1 MNKSNT
7 NQKTSATT
15 TLPSHEF
22 WRYSLKLYSKN
33 IVKDICLDLQNQF
46 GVNINIILFCCWHAA
61 TSRGGLTTEQ
71 IQLLISNIDGWHCE
85 ITQGLRHLRALI
97 SNIPEQNWT
106 SDLRKDI
113 LAHELVSEHIEQL
126 LMVHTIQTSVQKN
139 HSPQQKFDN
148 CVSSLHHYFACMGIP
163 LDQNIYALLRKLL
176 AEVFQ
181 NLSDSMDLP
190 QMSMAL

>member
-1 MNKSNT
+1 M
-7 NQKTSATT
+7 

-46 GVNINIILFCCWHAA
+46 GVNINIILFCCWHTA
-61 TSRGGLTTEQ
+61 TSRGPLSTEQ
-71 IQLLISNIDGWHCE
+71 IQLLISTTDSWHCE

-97 SNIPEQNWT
+97 SNLPEQNWT

-113 LAHELVSEHIEQL
+113 LAHELTSEHIEQL
-126 LMVHTIQTSVQKN
+126 LMVHTISTSVLKN
-139 HSPQQKFDN
+139 HSVQQKFDN
-148 CVSSLHHYFACMGIP
+148 CVSSLHHYFACLAIP
-163 LDQNIYALLRKLL
+163 LDKNIYELLRKLL

-181 NLSDSMDLP
+181 NLSETVDMP